1 MTIRDSIKKSIKVK
15 ESKNI
20 NERYIDDWYYG
31 LSKEEQEQVDHLL
44 DIYYGKGTMLDDLE
58 SDECDELM
66 DRFEMMKESRQKH
79 ESKKDKKDKKSC
91 EECDKTIKEGKLHP
105 FTKNDWY
112 GWAGAERFPDGS
124 DPYIY
129 EDPDTGNTVIV
140 SYDSYSD
147 DIVVEVD
154 IWGEDEDVAGYSKSY
169 QGDLKKALVD
179 AESLISSGALSSG
192 ELGDGWEQVAG

>member
-1 MTIRDSIKKSIKVK
+1 MTIRDSIKKSIKVR

-20 NERYIDDWYYG
+20 NERYIDDWYYD

-58 SDECDELM
+58 SDECDELI

-79 ESKKDKKDKKSC
+79 ESKKDKKSC

-129 EDPDTGNTVIV
+129 EDPDTGNAVIV

-154 IWGEDEDVAGYSKSY
+154 IWRNEEVVGYSRSY
-169 QGDLKKALVD
+169 QGDLKKALAD
-179 AESLISSGALSSG
+179 AESLISKGSLRSGD
-192 ELGDGWEQVAG
+192 LGDGWEQVAG